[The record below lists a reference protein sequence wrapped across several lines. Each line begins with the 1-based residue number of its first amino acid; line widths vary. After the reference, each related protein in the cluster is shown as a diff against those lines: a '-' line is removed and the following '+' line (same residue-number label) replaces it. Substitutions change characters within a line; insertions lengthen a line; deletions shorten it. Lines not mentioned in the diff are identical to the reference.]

1 MTHLAHQT
9 KGNEMDMLKEIER
22 IEALAENKRDSVKL
36 ANFWKMYALEM
47 RDEKNAEIKKLQTE
61 LQNWKDFC
69 KKVQR
74 QHLAEQPNVDVLVEA
89 LKFYANKNHMSLDGT
104 ENGVIALKALATYQ
118 AKNEKEL

>member
-1 MTHLAHQT
+1 
-9 KGNEMDMLKEIER
+9 MDMLKEIER

-47 RDEKNAEIKKLQTE
+47 RDEKNEEIQKLQTD

-74 QHLAEQPNVDVLVEA
+74 QQLAEQPNVDVLVEA
-89 LKFYANKNHMSLDGT
+89 LERLINTSNDADGFGYGT
-104 ENGVIALKALATYQ
+104 SSTTFVRDIATQALSTYQ
-118 AKNEKEL
+118 SKN